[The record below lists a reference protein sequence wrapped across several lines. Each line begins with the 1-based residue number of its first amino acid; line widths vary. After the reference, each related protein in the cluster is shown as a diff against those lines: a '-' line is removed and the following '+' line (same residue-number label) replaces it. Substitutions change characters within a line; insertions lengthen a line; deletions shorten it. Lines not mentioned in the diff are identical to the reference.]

1 MAFQVITD
9 MEQADMLWEA
19 DMLWF
24 AAAQGELSLEYV
36 TWVHLHDFR
45 KDNVDRMAP
54 SKWRPSTGLKA
65 YYAVL
70 LED

>member
-1 MAFQVITD
+1 MYQIITD
-9 MEQADMLWEA
+9 MKQADALWEA

-24 AAAQGELSLEYV
+24 AAEQGELSPEYT

>member
-1 MAFQVITD
+1 MYQIITD
-9 MEQADMLWEA
+9 MKQADALWEA

-24 AAAQGELSLEYV
+24 AATERELSPEYT

-54 SKWRPSTGLKA
+54 SKWKPAIGLKA

>member
-1 MAFQVITD
+1 MYQIITD
-9 MEQADMLWEA
+9 MKQADALWEA